1 MKLGGMKTV
10 HLCAQTVIVLMLGG
24 CLESGSD
31 DGPGITPPIDDN
43 RAPAISGTP
52 NSSVLMGDP
61 YSFLPVAS
69 DPDDDPL
76 TFIVQGE
83 PTWLDINSSSGALTG
98 TPSLGDVGVHTG
110 IVVSVNDGE
119 LSASLA
125 QFSVTVVANADGSV
139 TLSWTAPTLNEDG
152 TALTD
157 LASYKIHYGTSS
169 RNYTVEIPVDLGTTM
184 LVVNNLTPDTYY
196 FAATAINLS
205 DVESQFS
212 GEAIRIVN

>member
-1 MKLGGMKTV
+1 MKNYRRIAYIAATLS
-10 HLCAQTVIVLMLGG
+10 VLLMTGG
-24 CLESGSD
+24 CLSGSSNE
-31 DGPGITPPIDDN
+31 GPGVTPPVDDN
-43 RAPAISGTP
+43 RAPVISGTP

-61 YSFLPVAS
+61 YTFQPVAS
-69 DPDDDPL
+69 DPDRDPL
-76 TFIVQGE
+76 TFSVSSA
-83 PTWLDINSSSGALTG
+83 PDWLQINSVSGALTG

-169 RNYTVEIPVDLGTTM
+169 RNYTIEIPVDLGTTM
-184 LVVNNLTPDTYY
+184 LVVDNLTPDTYY

-205 DVESQFS
+205 DVESRFS
-212 GEAIRIVN
+212 GEAIKIVN